1 MSAIAIFEG
10 DDLMYGLLREWLT
23 RAGYGVR
30 DPAVHFSPG
39 TRFDLAIVSIE
50 APKVEGD
57 ARIQGLQR
65 EHPGVPIIA
74 LTSRARSGLSCE
86 GETARALGV
95 HWVMAKPMT
104 RHALL
109 AAVEALIG
117 AAPP

>member
-1 MSAIAIFEG
+1 MRAIVIFEE
-10 DDLMYGLLREWLT
+10 DDLMYDLLREWLT
-23 RAGYGVR
+23 RAGYSVR
-30 DPAVHFSPG
+30 GPSPRFEPS
-39 TRFDLAIVSIE
+39 TRFDLVIVSIE

-57 ARIQGLQR
+57 ARIHALQR

-74 LTSRARSGLSCE
+74 LTCRARSGLSCE

-95 HWVMAKPMT
+95 HWVMAKPLT

-117 AAPP
+117 SASP

>member
-1 MSAIAIFEG
+1 
-10 DDLMYGLLREWLT
+10 MYGLLLEWLT

-30 DPAVHFSPG
+30 GPS
-39 TRFDLAIVSIE
+39 TRFEPGKSLDLLIVSIK

-57 ARIQGLQR
+57 ARIQALQR
-65 EHPGVPIIA
+65 ENPGVPILA
-74 LTSRARSGLSCE
+74 LTCRARSGLSCE

-95 HWVMAKPMT
+95 HWVLAKPLT

-117 AAPP
+117 SAPP

>member
-1 MSAIAIFEG
+1 MSAIAIFEE

-30 DPAVHFSPG
+30 DPSTRFDPG
-39 TRFDLAIVSIE
+39 MRFDLAIVSIK

-95 HWVMAKPMT
+95 HWVMAKPLT
-104 RHALL
+104 RHTLL

-117 AAPP
+117 SASP